1 MTAFRISLRALVFA
15 LVSVAFLI
23 GCSRQNP
30 VAPISADDSYVLSR
44 ALEAGPLGQGAFF
57 PLAIGNRWHAVSDDH
72 IVTTPTGGGPPFVE
86 LSIHT
91 DITREMTGTETISGR
106 EYTLLRETLVSA
118 SPANPGGSTYTT
130 WIRYRQDGDGLY
142 ESDVTGPPASS
153 VAVLAASTR
162 PSVAFP
168 VSIRARVSVAQT
180 AAYERAWEGL
190 QQKIAAVRQAVPD
203 PLRVTDAAPGEIVR
217 LDYPLHPGVSWTV
230 REDPLFTST
239 VEGVERLDLPAGRF
253 NAYRIRIGSQFF
265 GPEDTVHLWMSR
277 SGQLQFRYRLVEP
290 ATDEN
295 GDVIGEFVATHDEV
309 VDAVSLVGR

>member
-1 MTAFRISLRALVFA
+1 
-15 LVSVAFLI
+15 
-23 GCSRQNP
+23 
-30 VAPISADDSYVLSR
+30 
-44 ALEAGPLGQGAFF
+44 
-57 PLAIGNRWHAVSDDH
+57 VSDDH

-106 EYTLLRETLVSA
+106 EYTLLRETLTST

-130 WIRYRQDGDGLY
+130 WIRYRQDADGLY
-142 ESDVTGPPASS
+142 ESDVTGPPASGAG
-153 VAVLAASTR
+153 VAAAAASTR

-168 VSIRARVSVAQT
+168 ASIREHATVAQT

-190 QQKIAAVRQAVPD
+190 QRKIAAVRQAVAD
-203 PLRVTDAAPGEIVR
+203 PLRVADVAPGEIIR
-217 LDYPLHPGVSWTV
+217 LDYPLHPGASWTV

-239 VEGVERLDLPAGRF
+239 VERLERLDLPAGSF

-265 GPEDTVHLWMSR
+265 GPEDTVHLWMGR
-277 SGQLQFRYRLVEP
+277 SGLLQFRYRLVEP

-295 GDVIGEFVATHDEV
+295 GNVIGELVVTHDEV
-309 VDAVSLVGR
+309 VDAVSLVKP

>member
-1 MTAFRISLRALVFA
+1 
-15 LVSVAFLI
+15 
-23 GCSRQNP
+23 
-30 VAPISADDSYVLSR
+30 VLSR

-72 IVTTPTGGGPPFVE
+72 IATTPTGGGPPIDEMTV
-86 LSIHT
+86 HT

-106 EYTLLRETLVSA
+106 VYTLLRETLVST

-130 WIRYRQDGDGLY
+130 WIRYRQDADGLY
-142 ESDVTGPPASS
+142 ESDVTGPPASTVT
-153 VAVLAASTR
+153 VAAASTR
-162 PSVAFP
+162 PSLAFP
-168 VSIRARVSVAQT
+168 VSLRARATVAQT

-190 QQKIAAVRQAVPD
+190 QRKIAAVREAVAD
-203 PLRVTDAAPGEIVR
+203 PLRVADVAPGEIIR
-217 LDYPLHPGVSWTV
+217 LDYPLHPGASWTV

-239 VEGVERLDLPAGRF
+239 VERVERLELPAGQF
-253 NAYRIRIGSQFF
+253 NAYRIRIGSEFF

-277 SGQLQFRYRLVEP
+277 SGQLQFRYRLVS
-290 ATDEN
+290 AVTDEN